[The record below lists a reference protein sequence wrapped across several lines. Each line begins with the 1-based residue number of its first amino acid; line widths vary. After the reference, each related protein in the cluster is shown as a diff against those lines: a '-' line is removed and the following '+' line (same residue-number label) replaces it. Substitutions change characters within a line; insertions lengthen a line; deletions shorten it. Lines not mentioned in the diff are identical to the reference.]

1 MAEVVIKEVSMLR
14 IIKIK
19 VICVIMAF
27 IFLNMSIVPQDLFGI
42 PVKSRE
48 VQSESR
54 IQDIDKIVSVFKHD
68 IAKRRLLSLR
78 ITEGDLRARLARLP
92 DSEIGRIAKN
102 ADIINAGGDA
112 GGVIIAVVFIVL
124 IIVSILYFTDYAIK
138 VEPKHK

>member
-1 MAEVVIKEVSMLR
+1 ML
-14 IIKIK
+14 K
-19 VICVIMAF
+19 VIFRIKPIYIILALAMLSIS
-27 IFLNMSIVPQDLFGI
+27 IFPQELFSL
-42 PVKSRE
+42 PVKSKYAE
-48 VQSESR
+48 SESR